1 MCLSWKE
8 YDMTSGFP
16 NKWQRVPPE
25 ELLAHHESAPSEL
38 RSNVSLAA
46 ALAGTGKTAEVL
58 EKLYEVIML
67 DPKNARAFSVLGA
80 IQADRG
86 QKEEALEAMRQAVR
100 LAPDDYASH
109 WGLGFMLHKYGQRE
123 EARVELAAVVSLVN
137 KAAEDMTIDK
147 IQLVNQRFFA
157 SEAQKLLDTL

>member
-8 YDMTSGFP
+8 YDMTLESP
-16 NKWQRVPPE
+16 NEWQRVPPE
-25 ELLAHHESAPSEL
+25 EVLAHHESASPGL
-38 RSNVSLAA
+38 RSDVSFAA
-46 ALAGTGKTAEVL
+46 ALAGTGKTAEAL
-58 EKLYEVIML
+58 EKLYEVITL

-100 LAPDDYASH
+100 LAPDDYAFH

-137 KAAEDMTIDK
+137 KAAEDITIDK
-147 IQLVNQRFFA
+147 IQQ
-157 SEAQKLLDTL
+157 LLDTL